1 MKRSS
6 LELGVGV
13 FVLVGMLAVAYLTIQ
28 LGRMEMLQGNYYVV
42 TARFQNVA
50 GLKAGSSVEIAGVP
64 VGRVSAIKVNP
75 ESFAAMVTMK
85 IDKGVVLT
93 DDTIASVKTQGLIGD
108 KFVKLSPGGSS
119 TELKSGDTMVE
130 TESAIDLEELISRYI
145 MGNV

>member
-6 LELGVGV
+6 MELGVGV
-13 FVLVGMLAVAYLTIQ
+13 FVLIGMLGVGYLTIK
-28 LGRMEMLQGNYYVV
+28 LGRMELLQGNYYLVS
-42 TARFQNVA
+42 ARFQNVT
-50 GLKAGSSVEIAGVP
+50 GLKTGSSVEIAGVP

-75 ESFAAMVTMK
+75 ENFAAVVEMK

-108 KFVKLSPGGSS
+108 KFIKLSPGGSD

-130 TESAIDLEELISRYI
+130 TESVIDLEELISQFV
-145 MGNV
+145 MGKV